1 MFLCCKIPFDFY
13 ADRLNILGVKSL
25 EYRRLEFDIILMFKI
40 YHNLADLHFNNY
52 FEHCDKMYNLRS
64 HDFKIKSK
72 FCANTDQCRNF
83 FFICSIKVWN
93 NLPHDLISAPNIVI
107 FRKRLKNLN
116 LSSIASLTF

>member
-1 MFLCCKIPFDFY
+1 
-13 ADRLNILGVKSL
+13 
-25 EYRRLEFDIILMFKI
+25 MFKI
-40 YHNLADLHFNNY
+40 YHNLFDLPSDNY

-72 FCANTDQCRNF
+72 FCANTDQYRDF
-83 FFICSIKVWN
+83 FFISIIKVWN
-93 NLPHDLISAPNIVI
+93 NLPHDLVSAPNIVA